1 MKKYSISLWL
11 FAATV
16 LLCTVSCRKDDTSQV
31 DSPSTPVRTIVVDDE
46 MAKKL
51 QSFSDSKLVFTGLSG
66 NETPEVGNI
75 ICSAPI
81 DKAPYGFF
89 YGVKSVTKDGNNT
102 IIETKAASIADAV
115 GKDSI
120 SVTAPLGTI
129 GDITISETIGSATL
143 TGSFTGGKYEL
154 NFSAAVNERKTTYL
168 KVSCTASGTFTLT
181 VDGTLY
187 ITSEELNK
195 LLTTIEP
202 DPITIT
208 MAGIPIVITPKI
220 PVSFYAKYDGPF
232 NGSIITA
239 KHAYS
244 AEAGVLYKDG
254 KLTNY
259 HEDHSPT
266 ARPFLTKLDMILS
279 GSIVTSIR
287 SDVSWQYYNHAA
299 VTDAA
304 IGLYGRVATQH
315 LALDQPYS
323 NGIDDPTLLAVMGD
337 NSRVTAAPTE
347 FGINAKI
354 DNLADSVE
362 YTTLKQK
369 VFPEF
374 EPIVLSNIT
383 DNSATART
391 TITSPTLT
399 WIYPVTEHGLCW
411 GTTAYPDVTSYSPA
425 PHTSLGALNA
435 TGTIIEAQLTGL
447 ETGTPYFIRPYFKN
461 SLGTFYGNF
470 KYQGTPITPCPAGQS
485 VTVGDITWACSNLG
499 AAGVFTSPDS
509 VGAYFRWNRLEWD
522 DELSHI
528 PQLSDVWTVN
538 PCPEGWMLPSTNE
551 IMNSF
556 GGGSGKLKECVA
568 NVDGR
573 LATGLCYETTTEGI
587 LFFPHGGYLDN
598 DGVTLHN
605 INEVWITLNYL
616 LHQHTTEYTFL
627 LTYYGL
633 LSSNLTGYYHVS
645 IPLSVKGEGSGY
657 PVRCMKDPWW

>member
-1 MKKYSISLWL
+1 MKKYSISIWL
-11 FAATV
+11 SAVTV
-16 LLCTVSCRKDDTSQV
+16 LLGTASCHKDDAPWV
-31 DSPSTPVRTIVVDDE
+31 DPSSVPVRTIVVNDE

-51 QSFSDSKLVFTGLSG
+51 QSISDSKLVFTGLAG
-66 NETPEVGNI
+66 TETPEVGDI
-75 ICSAPI
+75 ICAAPT

-115 GKDSI
+115 GKDSV

-129 GDITISETIGSATL
+129 GDIIISETIGSATL

-154 NFSAAVNERKTTYL
+154 NFAAAVNERKTTYL
-168 KVSCTASGTFTLT
+168 KVSCTVSGTFTLT
-181 VDGTLY
+181 VDGTFY
-187 ITSEELNK
+187 VNSEELTK
-195 LLTTIEP
+195 LLTKIEP

-208 MAGIPIVITPKI
+208 MKGIPIVITPKI
-220 PVSFYAKYDGPF
+220 PISFYAKYDGPF

-279 GSIVTSIR
+279 GSIVTSIL
-287 SDVSWQYYNHAA
+287 SDVSWQYYNHTAI
-299 VTDAA
+299 TDAA
-304 IGLYGRVATQH
+304 IGLYGKVATPNLTPEQH
-315 LALDQPYS
+315 YS
-323 NGIDDPTLLAVMGD
+323 NDTDPTPTLLAAMGE
-337 NSRVTAAPTE
+337 NSRVTASPTE

-354 DNLADSVE
+354 DNLADTVE

-369 VFPEF
+369 IFPEF

-411 GTTAYPDVTSYSPA
+411 GTTSFPDVTSYAPA
-425 PHTSLGALNA
+425 PHTLLGALNA
-435 TGTIIEAQLTGL
+435 TGTTIEAELTNL
-447 ETGTPYFIRPYFKN
+447 EKGTPYFIRPYFTN
-461 SLGTFYGNF
+461 TLGTFYGNF
-470 KYQGTPITPCPAGQS
+470 KYQGSPITPCPAGQS
-485 VTVGDITWACSNLG
+485 ITVGDITWACSNLG
-499 AAGVFTSPDS
+499 AAGVYTSPDS

-528 PQLSDVWTVN
+528 PQLGDVWTVN
-538 PCPEGWMLPSTNE
+538 PCPEGWKLPTTND

-556 GGGSGKLKECVA
+556 GGGLGKLKECVA

-573 LATGLCYETTTEGI
+573 LASGLCCETPEGI
-587 LFFPHGGYLDN
+587 LFFPYGGYLDS
-598 DGVTLHN
+598 DGVTKRFVNELWIVLDEMLHA
-605 INEVWITLNYL
+605 
-616 LHQHTTEYTFL
+616 HSTEYTFL

-633 LSSNLTGYYHVS
+633 LSSNVTGYYHVS
-645 IPLSVKGEGSGY
+645 VPLSLKGEGSGY